1 MEHLRVAD
9 CMHAG
14 VLTCSVATPR
24 DEVAGIMTKHRVH
37 AVPIVDDKRR
47 PIDLVS
53 ALDVVAAAS
62 SGKLSVTAHVAAAT
76 EPLITISAD
85 APLDRAAK
93 LMTRHRVHH
102 LIVVDPPGGYPV
114 GILSTLDIAALVA
127 DNSER

>member
-1 MEHLRVAD
+1 M
-9 CMHAG
+9 
-14 VLTCSVATPR
+14 
-24 DEVAGIMTKHRVH
+24 
-37 AVPIVDDKRR
+37 
-47 PIDLVS
+47 
-53 ALDVVAAAS
+53 
-62 SGKLSVTAHVAAAT
+62 
-76 EPLITISAD
+76 SAD